1 MQEELSEIVLILA
14 GSTFIIL
21 LLITLI
27 IVALFISQKR
37 KFRHRQEMLDLRYNY
52 EQEVMKTQ
60 IETQLMTFQTISQEL
75 HDNVGSLV
83 SMAMVHLKAGN
94 GVAPGAGPND
104 AHVLL
109 DEAMDILRDISR
121 SINPD
126 NIRKRGLQQSI
137 ANELNRLKRTR
148 RFNTELQVEGQEFTI
163 DDEKQIILFRI
174 VQEALNNVVKHSGG
188 DAVRVRMRFDDHRME
203 LSIEDNGKGFVINR
217 EAGDLAR
224 SSGLMNMQK
233 RARLIN
239 ARIDISS
246 EVDKGTRVS
255 LAYPAPDQN
264 TPVNQRL

>member
-37 KFRHRQEMLDLRYNY
+37 KFRHRQEMLDLRYTY

-83 SMAMVHLKAGN
+83 SMAMVHLKAG
-94 GVAPGAGPND
+94 AGHASD
-104 AHVLL
+104 AHGLL

-126 NIRKRGLQQSI
+126 NIRKRGLQPSI

-188 DAVRVRMRFDDHRME
+188 DAVRVRMQFDDHRME

-217 EAGDLAR
+217 EAGDLTR

-239 ARIDISS
+239 ARIEISS
-246 EVDKGTRVS
+246 EVDKGTCVS
-255 LAYPAPDQN
+255 LTYPAPDQY
-264 TPVNQRL
+264 TTVNPRL